1 MDTQSWDEM
10 YRAREQVFSGEPNGV
25 LVAEA
30 AGLPPGEALD
40 VGCGEGADAV
50 WLARRGWRVTAM
62 DVAETALRR
71 GAAAAQ
77 AADVA
82 GRVAWTR
89 ADLST
94 AGWPAGVF
102 DLVSAQ
108 YFPLPRRPGYEVL
121 HRLLASVAPG
131 GTLLVAGHD
140 PGDEGV
146 DYAGYYRPDEIA
158 EVLGDE
164 WTILAHES
172 RPRTR
177 PGPEGTHHTRDVVLR
192 AVSSGGEPAAA
203 R

>member
-1 MDTQSWDEM
+1 MNTESWDEM
-10 YRAREQVFSGEPNGV
+10 YRGRAQVFSGEPNGV

-30 AGLPPGEALD
+30 AGLAPGEALD

-50 WLARRGWRVTAM
+50 WLARRGWRVTAV

-71 GAAAAQ
+71 GAAAAHGS
-77 AADVA
+77 DVA

-94 AGWPAGVF
+94 TALPAGVF
-102 DLVSAQ
+102 DLVSVQ
-108 YFPLPRRPGYEVL
+108 YFPLRHQPEHEAL
-121 HRLLASVAPG
+121 NRLLASVAPG

-146 DYAGYYRPDEIA
+146 DYADYYRPDEIA
-158 EVLGDE
+158 GLLDG
-164 WTILAHES
+164 WTILVHES

-192 AVSSGGEPAAA
+192 AVNSAGEPATAP
-203 R
+203 